1 MPVPLKLALP
11 LDLER
16 RLDDLGDAIAA
27 VSDEVGFAYV
37 FGSAAAGSTRRC
49 SDVDVAIWVEPGA
62 DAHRLR
68 LDVARACARHLG
80 TDAIDVVVLNDAPIA
95 LAGRV
100 LGTRRVVV
108 DRDAFA
114 RHRYESLHV
123 RMFHDFRVREHRL
136 LAERDRRG

>member
-1 MPVPLKLALP
+1 MPVPLNLALP
-11 LDLER
+11 PDLEH
-16 RLDDLGDAIAA
+16 RLDGLGDAIAA
-27 VSDEVGFAYV
+27 VSDQVGFAYV
-37 FGSAAAGSTRRC
+37 FGSAATGSTRRG
-49 SDVDVAIWVEPGA
+49 SDVDVAIWVEPGT

-80 TDAIDVVVLNDAPIA
+80 TDAIDVVVLNGAPIA